1 MLGYIADVA
10 FYNVKDP
17 PHASTSDAL
26 GQKEKFVL
34 TKALID
40 HRSQLAPHAFLRYG
54 HTLDCMLSGLLLC
67 RLPSFVL
74 ASLHG

>member
-17 PHASTSDAL
+17 PHASAPDVS
-26 GQKEKFVL
+26 GQKEIFVL

-40 HRSQLAPHAFLRYG
+40 HRSQLASHACLRYD
-54 HTLDCMLSGLLLC
+54 HTVDCMLSGLLLC
-67 RLPSFVL
+67 KLPSFVL
-74 ASLHG
+74 ASLHR